1 MSYRN
6 PEIIKDTSG
15 QIYGQAVANIG
26 KSLAQG
32 VATNAANRERLR
44 KEAEAERKRTQSIG
58 YNIQSQAYKTRNA
71 NYTQL
76 KKTEPGLAE
85 QFKTQT
91 EALLMG
97 NDEIGMG
104 AIEARTLL
112 ATGRDL
118 SVEEKQNLQAK
129 INRYEVFQSGLM
141 GNAGKIISETELYNN
156 TSPGDFNNKYR
167 WAGSNEY
174 ERTASQFAAAAL
186 SDQEIPGAR
195 YEKKLYT
202 PTENG
207 EQIVGV
213 KIFVDPNDSANK
225 GKYDNEELFPRNEN
239 GEIEIEWKKDLNK
252 WDEGLLEEIEA
263 VPDSIEIFKTAGIT
277 NEQGGFNED
286 QFLNIS
292 GDSQRIS
299 GLEQYSQVNL
309 RKDINVAGWAN
320 NRVLQDEIKSK
331 AAGYQGMRDDE
342 LSSFLAVKL
351 NYPIDIAEFR
361 KLDQPEQLR
370 IIEKELNEEFIIQK
384 TSGLQSRPAKEGD
397 PGAVIDPITPVD
409 GNGEPNYK
417 VYFEGSESVKGTPQA
432 KTLPENPVDAATTL
446 INDFFE
452 DPARSYSTFK
462 GNAGEKATYD
472 SNNREM
478 VISGGVDSSGNPIA
492 DEVFNFDNKNDIAK
506 FANILLES
514 SGFVGN
520 DAQGRKI
527 KQAYTKEMTKNID
540 KFLKKWDWYDN
551 NKGENTTTTEDEFDI
566 SDNSN

>member
-1 MSYRN
+1 
-6 PEIIKDTSG
+6 
-15 QIYGQAVANIG
+15 
-26 KSLAQG
+26 
-32 VATNAANRERLR
+32 
-44 KEAEAERKRTQSIG
+44 
-58 YNIQSQAYKTRNA
+58 
-71 NYTQL
+71 
-76 KKTEPGLAE
+76 
-85 QFKTQT
+85 
-91 EALLMG
+91 MG

-112 ATGRDL
+112 ATGKDL
-118 SVEEKQNLQAK
+118 SVDEKQNLQAK

-397 PGAVIDPITPVD
+397 PGAVIDPITPVN

-417 VYFEGSESVKGTPQA
+417 VYFEGSESVKGTPSA
-432 KTLPENPVDAATTL
+432 PELSDNPSVAAQSL
-446 INDFFE
+446 IDDFFE
-452 DPARSYSTFK
+452 DPAQSYSTFR
-462 GNAGEKATYD
+462 GNVGETAVYD
-472 SNNREM
+472 EAQGEM
-478 VISGGVDSSGNPIA
+478 RISGLTNSDGSPME
-492 DEVFNFDNKNDIAK
+492 DEVFNFNDKNDIAM
-506 FANILLES
+506 FAQLLLDS
-514 SGFVGN
+514 SGYVGK
-520 DAQGRKI
+520 DAEGRKI
-527 KQAYTKEMTKNID
+527 RKEFTKNMRKNID
-540 KFLKKWDWYDN
+540 KYLKQYKRVDNETVAQNKKYD
-551 NKGENTTTTEDEFDI
+551 F
-566 SDNSN
+566 S

>member
-112 ATGRDL
+112 ATGKDL

-417 VYFEGSESVKGTPQA
+417 VYFEGSESVKGTP
-432 KTLPENPVDAATTL
+432 PELSDNPSVAAQSL
-446 INDFFE
+446 IDDFFE
-452 DPARSYSTFK
+452 DPAQSYSTFR
-462 GNAGEKATYD
+462 GNVGETAVYD
-472 SNNREM
+472 EAQGEM
-478 VISGGVDSSGNPIA
+478 RISGLTNSDGSPME
-492 DEVFNFDNKNDIAK
+492 DEVFNFNDKNDIAM
-506 FANILLES
+506 FAQLLLDS
-514 SGFVGN
+514 SGYVGK
-520 DAQGRKI
+520 DAEGRKI
-527 KQAYTKEMTKNID
+527 RKEFTKNMRKNID
-540 KFLKKWDWYDN
+540 KYLKQYKRVDNETVAQNKKYD
-551 NKGENTTTTEDEFDI
+551 F
-566 SDNSN
+566 S